1 MSAARL
7 CLKSGNF
14 YNFNTMSRIGKKQI
28 EITSGVDLT
37 IDGSV
42 VKVKGPKG
50 ELSRE
55 IDARLVVSKEG
66 NMITVSQKNTAKS
79 ISALWGTY
87 ASHIINMIEGVSKG
101 FVKKLEIQ
109 GIGFK
114 AEVKGDSI
122 VFNLGFSHQIT
133 MKIPKGLTAVVDKSI
148 ITIEGIDKES
158 VGAFAANVRDLK
170 KPEPYKGKGIR
181 YVGEHVAIKQG
192 KKTV

>member
-1 MSAARL
+1 
-7 CLKSGNF
+7 
-14 YNFNTMSRIGKKQI
+14 
-28 EITSGVDLT
+28 
-37 IDGSV
+37 
-42 VKVKGPKG
+42 
-50 ELSRE
+50 
-55 IDARLVVSKEG
+55 
-66 NMITVSQKNTAKS
+66 
-79 ISALWGTY
+79 
-87 ASHIINMIEGVSKG
+87 MIEGVSKG

-133 MKIPKGLTAVVDKSI
+133 MKIPKGLTAAFDKGI
-148 ITIEGIDKES
+148 ITIEGNDKEK
-158 VGAFAANVRDLK
+158 VGAFAANIRDLK

>member
-1 MSAARL
+1 
-7 CLKSGNF
+7 
-14 YNFNTMSRIGKKQI
+14 MSRIGKKQI
-28 EITSGVDLT
+28 EIPSGVELT
-37 IDGSV
+37 IDGSIV
-42 VKVKGPKG
+42 RVKGAKG
-50 ELSRE
+50 ELFR
-55 IDARLVVSKEG
+55 DVDKRLVVTKEG
-66 NMITVSQKNTAKS
+66 SAVTVSEKKAGGS
-79 ISALWGTY
+79 ISAIWGTY

-101 FVKKLEIQ
+101 FTKKLEIQ

-133 MKIPKGLTAVVDKSI
+133 MKIPKGLAATIEKGI
-148 ITIEGIDKES
+148 ITIDGIDKEV

-181 YVGEHVAIKQG
+181 YVGEHVAMKQG